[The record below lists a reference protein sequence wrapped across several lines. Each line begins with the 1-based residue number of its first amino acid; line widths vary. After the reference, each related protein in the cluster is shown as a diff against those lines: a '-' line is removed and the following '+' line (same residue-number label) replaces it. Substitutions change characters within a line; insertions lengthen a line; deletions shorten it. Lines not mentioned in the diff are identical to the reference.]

1 MRCKHAVLPAAS
13 HCLQVKD
20 QLQGREWWYKAAAV
34 KAACKKQVSF
44 FAAAQGNSTSG
55 LAACCNRTRAEAIY
69 TISALLHITIY
80 ILATQAEQAKAS
92 TKTSDSA
99 APAAIKDG
107 DYVTLSATYK
117 EVDDAQEGPLQ
128 PGQYGIVVG
137 GGGSPR
143 VNVSARARA
152 GCKAVSWRST
162 IAANALPDTCALLL
176 QSSLP

>member
-1 MRCKHAVLPAAS
+1 MVVQSRRC
-13 HCLQVKD
+13 
-20 QLQGREWWYKAAAV
+20 QGRLQEAGKLLCCSAGKFHIWIGGLLQSHTRRGHIHHIRAA
-34 KAACKKQVSF
+34 
-44 FAAAQGNSTSG
+44 
-55 LAACCNRTRAEAIY
+55 
-69 TISALLHITIY
+69 HITIY

-137 GGGSPR
+137 GGGSLR
-143 VNVSARARA
+143 VNVSARARV
-152 GCKAVSWRST
+152 GYKAVSWRST
-162 IAANALPDTCALLL
+162 IAANAVPDTCALLL

>member
-1 MRCKHAVLPAAS
+1 MVVQSRRC
-13 HCLQVKD
+13 
-20 QLQGREWWYKAAAV
+20 QGRLQEAGKLLCCSAGKFHIWI
-34 KAACKKQVSF
+34 C
-44 FAAAQGNSTSG
+44 G
-55 LAACCNRTRAEAIY
+55 LLQLHTRRGHLHHIRTA
-69 TISALLHITIY
+69 SITVYRY

-128 PGQYGIVVG
+128 PGQYGVVVG

-162 IAANALPDTCALLL
+162 IAANALPNTCALLL